1 MKDGYS
7 KLIVNILG
15 KKNKRTTKNDAAEL
29 PIVEDGLVPIVSL
42 SESSADTGTQTE
54 DDKQSVIQLKKIIA
68 GIAVHIWRLKK
79 RMAGEDGEPLEEFRR
94 NFRHL
99 QAALD
104 DLTNAQIEIKDFDHQ
119 TIPENGVLSLRV
131 LAYQPTSGISS
142 EQVIE
147 TVKPAI
153 YYKGEAI
160 QYGEVIV
167 GTPLTEGEAA

>member
-1 MKDGYS
+1 MG
-7 KLIVNILG
+7 NIFS
-15 KKNKRTTKNDAAEL
+15 KKNKKITQNDGVHLPTIEDVLLSILSPPEL
-29 PIVEDGLVPIVSL
+29 
-42 SESSADTGTQTE
+42 SSAVENQTE
-54 DDKQSVIQLKKIIA
+54 DYKQSVIELKKIIA
-68 GIAVHIWRLKK
+68 GIAVHMWRLKK
-79 RMAGEDGEPLEEFRR
+79 RMVGEEGEPLEESRR

-131 LAYQPTSGISS
+131 LAYQPTPGISS

-167 GTPLTEGEAA
+167 GTPVTEGEAG